1 MNNELLEEEQV
12 GWWENRNKNSTLIL
26 TFLVMLLA
34 KLISMV
40 LPNKYFYDN
49 KRILG
54 MANGDRSVHAWDGT
68 YETAANLFRSINFLH
83 FTSMLQWS
91 WLLGLIMTVVIFFML
106 LRLPEPDT
114 PQTIFWLACVGLLNI
129 YVFNIGKD
137 VIQFMF
143 FLAAYLIL
151 IVPFRN
157 NVVKIILVAGVL
169 GFESLVFRSYYILIA
184 ALVVS
189 VYCILMF
196 FRGRSGLSYIGK
208 IVGMIVSMYLLVC
221 AVMVVAQVVMPSAYH
236 DVMTVRSASVDG
248 RDGSAA
254 AAGATIINNWIGSN
268 ETTSLPMFLIN
279 YFFNAFRMML
289 PVELMF
295 KGVQYLPFLIFQIA
309 VTVYIVHLFGN
320 VSELDDELSLLSL
333 SIYLGYFL
341 ASAIFEPDFGSW
353 TRHEAATFPILHLL
367 VMSSNQR
374 VVSWKSSRAHI
385 GMHNRNRSEVA

>member
-1 MNNELLEEEQV
+1 MDNEILEEERV
-12 GWWENRNKNSTLIL
+12 GWWENRNKNSALIL
-26 TFLVMLLA
+26 TFVVMILA

-54 MANGDRSVHAWDGT
+54 MANGDRSVDAWGGT

-83 FTSMLQWS
+83 FNSMLQWS
-91 WLLGLIMTVVIFFML
+91 WLLGLIMTIVIFFML

-114 PQTIFWLACVGLLNI
+114 VQTIFWLTCVGLLNI

-143 FLAAYLIL
+143 FFAVYLIL
-151 IVPFRN
+151 LIPINNSIKIV
-157 NVVKIILVAGVL
+157 LSAGVL
-169 GFESLVFRSYYILIA
+169 CFESLVFRSYYILIA
-184 ALVVS
+184 AFVVS

-196 FRGRSGLSYIGK
+196 FRSRTKLSYIGK
-208 IVGMIVSMYLLVC
+208 IAGMVISMYLLVC
-221 AVMVVAQVVMPSAYH
+221 AAMIAAQVVMPSAYH
-236 DVMTVRSASVDG
+236 DVMNVRSESLDG
-248 RDGSAA
+248 RDTTAA
-254 AAGATIINNWIGSN
+254 GAGATIINNWIGDN

-289 PVELMF
+289 PIELLF

-309 VTVYIVHLFGN
+309 VTIYVVHLFGN
-320 VSELDDELSLLSL
+320 VSELDDEQSLLGL

-353 TRHEAATFPILHLL
+353 TRHEAATFPILHML

-374 VVSWKSSRAHI
+374 VAAWKSSQMVGKHK
-385 GMHNRNRSEVA
+385 RNRVEVV

>member
-1 MNNELLEEEQV
+1 MNNELLEEEQI

-106 LRLPEPDT
+106 LRLQEPDM

-151 IVPFRN
+151 IIPSKKN
-157 NVVKIILVAGVL
+157 TVKIILVAGIL

-196 FRGRSGLSYIGK
+196 FRGRSGFSYIGK
-208 IVGMIVSMYLLVC
+208 NVGMIASMYLLVC

-289 PVELMF
+289 PIELMF
-295 KGVQYLPFLIFQIA
+295 KGVQYLPFLIFQIE
-309 VTVYIVHLFGN
+309 VTVYIVHFFGN

-374 VVSWKSSRAHI
+374 VASWKSSRAHI
-385 GMHNRNRSEVA
+385 GKHNQNRSEV

>member
-1 MNNELLEEEQV
+1 MDNEILEEERV

-26 TFLVMLLA
+26 TFLVMALA
-34 KLISMV
+34 KLIAMV

-54 MANGDRSVHAWDGT
+54 MTNGDQSVTAWGGT

-83 FTSMLQWS
+83 FTSMFQWS
-91 WLLGLIMTVVIFFML
+91 WLLGLIMTVGVFFML
-106 LRLPEPDT
+106 LRLPEPDM

-143 FLAAYLIL
+143 FFAVYLIL
-151 IVPFRN
+151 LIPIDN
-157 NVVKIILVAGVL
+157 NLVKIILSAGVL
-169 GFESLVFRSYYILIA
+169 CFESLVFRSYYVLIA
-184 ALVVS
+184 AFVVS

-196 FRGRSGLSYIGK
+196 FRSRSTLSYVGK
-208 IVGMIVSMYLLVC
+208 IVGMVISMYLLVC
-221 AVMVVAQVVMPSAYH
+221 VAMVAAQVVMPSAYH
-236 DVMTVRSASVDG
+236 DVMNVRSASLDG
-248 RDGSAA
+248 RDTT
-254 AAGATIINNWIGSN
+254 AAGAGASIINNWIGSN

-289 PVELMF
+289 PVELIF
-295 KGVQYLPFLIFQIA
+295 KGVQYLPFLVFQIA
-309 VTVYIVHLFGN
+309 VTVYVVHLFGN
-320 VSELDDELSLLSL
+320 ISELDDEQNLLAL

-353 TRHEAATFPILHLL
+353 TRHEAATFPILHML

-374 VVSWKSSRAHI
+374 VAAWKSSRTTGKHKRRHA
-385 GMHNRNRSEVA
+385 EVV